1 MYSILP
7 LLHSLLIHTI
17 LHGCIMAL
25 ITIFMA
31 FIAALAA
38 LSLLAIAIKV
48 TYKIANREV
57 DSVFSAK

>member
-1 MYSILP
+1 
-7 LLHSLLIHTI
+7 
-17 LHGCIMAL
+17 MAL

-38 LSLLAIAIKV
+38 LSLLAIAMKV

-57 DSVFSAK
+57 DSIFSVR